1 MEGGDV
7 TQIVAGG
14 GFSAAVA
21 DGPLLAAVG
30 LAALV
35 GLIGFLSPCVL
46 PLVPGYLSYM
56 AGVSGGETRPSQSR
70 MVAAALLFALGFTV
84 VLVVTAD
91 VIFVGL
97 GSAIA
102 SHRTGIERVL
112 GVMTILLGV
121 VFLGG
126 FRFLQREMRFRTL
139 PGSGLLGA
147 PLLGATFGLAW
158 TPCLTPT
165 FSAVVGLASTEST
178 AARGAVLTT
187 AYCLGLSVP
196 FVLIAAGFGWATGA
210 VGFVRRHTREV
221 HQLGGVLLIVLGVL
235 LATGEWTALMNS
247 LRAWA
252 GPTGVG
258 SGL

>member
-1 MEGGDV
+1 M
-7 TQIVAGG
+7 TQVVAGA
-14 GFSAAVA
+14 GFSAAIA

-56 AGVSGGETRPSQSR
+56 AGVSGSGEQPSQRR
-70 MVAAALLFALGFTV
+70 MVAAALLFTLGVTV

-91 VIFVGL
+91 VFFVGL
-97 GSAIA
+97 GSEISA
-102 SHRTGIERVL
+102 HRTGIERGL
-112 GVMTILLGV
+112 GLVTILLGV

-126 FRFLQREMRFRTL
+126 FGFAQRDFRIKAL
-139 PGSGLLGA
+139 PGTGLWGA
-147 PLLGATFGLAW
+147 PVLGATFGLAW

-196 FVLIAAGFGWATGA
+196 FVLIAAGLGWATGA
-210 VGFVRRHTREV
+210 VGFVRRHTQAV
-221 HQLGGVLLIVLGVL
+221 HRLGGVLLIVLGVL
-235 LATGEWTALMNS
+235 LATGEWTTLMNS

>member
-1 MEGGDV
+1 
-7 TQIVAGG
+7 VAGVSAG
-14 GFSAAVA
+14 AGFSGTIV
-21 DGPLLAAVG
+21 DGPLLVAAA

-56 AGVSGGETRPSQSR
+56 AGVSGSGARPSQRR
-70 MVAAALLFALGFTV
+70 MVTAALLFVLGFTV

-91 VIFVGL
+91 VLFVGL
-97 GSAIA
+97 GSEISA
-102 SHRTGIERVL
+102 HRTGIERGL
-112 GVMTILLGV
+112 GALTILLGI

-126 FRFLQREMRFRTL
+126 LGFAQRHVRIRRR
-139 PGSGLLGA
+139 PGAGLLGA
-147 PLLGATFGLAW
+147 PVLGATFGLAW

-178 AARGAVLTT
+178 ATRGAVLTT
-187 AYCLGLSVP
+187 AYCLGLSIP
-196 FVLIAAGFGWATGA
+196 FVLIASGFGWATGT
-210 VGFVRRHTREV
+210 VGFVRRHVLAV
-221 HQLGGVLLIVLGVL
+221 HRVGGALLIVLGIL
-235 LATGEWTALMNS
+235 LASGEWTAMMNS